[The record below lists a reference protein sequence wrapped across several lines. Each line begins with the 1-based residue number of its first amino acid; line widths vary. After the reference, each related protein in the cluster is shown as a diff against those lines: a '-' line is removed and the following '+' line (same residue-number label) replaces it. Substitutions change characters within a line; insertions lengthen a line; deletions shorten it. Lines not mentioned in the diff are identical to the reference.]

1 MFKKILAGT
10 CSTLLAFSVGCFAGD
25 NPTFQL
31 HGDWATVKKCIPQG
45 CVWQAVTTGGSESSG
60 MWFLVTYFPNGKF
73 DFSMQRIN
81 VPLRNIRTWDDTNI
95 DYMQAKV
102 RIDNQ
107 PFVETTL
114 ERELNREDRILFFS
128 FSEKQFGDDFL
139 RKLKKGNALRVRLYT
154 DDRNYTLKF
163 PLNGATAAINRIQS
177 AMARERDDE
186 GWGDKPSSNNQET
199 QRY

>member
-1 MFKKILAGT
+1 MFKKILVGA
-10 CSTLLAFSVGCFAGD
+10 CSALLAFSSGCVAAD
-25 NPTFQL
+25 NPTFQM
-31 HGDWATVKKCIPQG
+31 HGDWASLKTCVPEG
-45 CVWQAVTTGGSESSG
+45 CVWRAITTGGSESSG
-60 MWFLVTYFPNGKF
+60 LWFLVTYFPNGKF
-73 DFSMQRIN
+73 DFTMQMKG
-81 VPLRNIRTWDDTNI
+81 VPLENIRTWDDTNT

-114 ERELNREDRILFFS
+114 ERELSREDRIIFFS
-128 FSEKQFGDDFL
+128 FSKKQFGDDFL

-154 DDRNYTLKF
+154 GDGNYTLKF